1 MKLVNYKLQNQIEY
15 LSDEKTNSF
24 FKEYLQGILEDKA
37 KPYYQRADY
46 IGLSLNEIK
55 NKIDTLTSD
64 ISDLQNLKK
73 KLSNAL
79 EIAKIQVAEI
89 FALNG
94 IDRIDGNIISSLTIT
109 NSTSKTKDEIII
121 KNEDALINLGY
132 VKFSVDIEAIE
143 KALQTKEGKK
153 ELNKLVQIT
162 PITVTTPAK
171 VKVNLKKNSISK
183 SDSSTNYINSIPI
196 ETDEILVI
204 EQEIK
209 NENLSNNQ
217 SEKLLA

>member
-89 FALNG
+89 FDLKG

-109 NSTSKTKDEIII
+109 NSTSKPKDEIII